1 MERKI
6 NIIILDNILDSEF
19 KKIPR
24 SLTGEEIGEYFYVRY
39 VKDYV
44 DWDRINFIVFPKYI
58 KNVSISFVKGF
69 TKQIFKKIY
78 KDEFNEY
85 FTIMGGGNIDF
96 AHRFVRSIY
105 F

>member
-1 MERKI
+1 MEKKI
-6 NIIILDNILDSEF
+6 NIIILDNILGSEF
-19 KKIPR
+19 DKSLR
-24 SLTGEEIGEYFYVRY
+24 SLAGKELGEYFYVRY
-39 VKDYV
+39 VKDYI

-85 FTIMGGGNIDF
+85 FTIIGGGNIDF
-96 AHRFVRSIY
+96 AHKFVKSIY